1 MFKNHEFRIR
11 IAKINKSNAIAE
23 TVAEPKFEI
32 PKDDIIDV
40 ATGLIKTSAICVV
53 SVIAAAAV
61 AHTASEIA
69 IHHGTKKK

>member
-11 IAKINKSNAIAE
+11 VVKTKNSPVAE
-23 TVAEPKFEI
+23 TVAEPKFSI

-53 SVIAAAAV
+53 SVIAAAAI
-61 AHTASEIA
+61 AHAASEIT
-69 IHHGTKKK
+69 IHHGTKK